1 MENAEEIQLVLER
14 YSRLKPKE
22 IPEALEE
29 YMGFVA
35 KTGDTVFKWPLIQH
49 LFREKLMNVITDF
62 HDSSPSITDLP
73 HYPNVDPF
81 NFDLMKKN
89 LIERM
94 ESFSA
99 SPFTI
104 QRICELLVE
113 PRKQYS
119 RIDKFMRAIEKN
131 ILVVST
137 TEPGRTRHESENG
150 ESLDSTVNG
159 DLMSEGQLDVGSS
172 EEDQTAQENLAP
184 VHDSPNGT
192 TDLAEPQTI
201 DPLTEVDNADLDV
214 PLEKLEPEVNVL
226 TIETNEP
233 LLKSIDDTTSD
244 DLEKEAAQEVP
255 ETSATSSSDTVPEI
269 KELTEVVPESETS
282 DTPEEPKP
290 EVEVNVAATE
300 ASPSKRSIEMEE
312 NEIPNDENVSKKV
325 KIDSDTQEEEHV
337 PEVITE
343 TIPTDET
350 PTTNSNDVQET
361 LVPETTE
368 SISPAEPTN
377 EPTTTPE
384 VIPIEIPGGITEVSP
399 SEPQTSLILD
409 ATPVNT
415 TIHEEEPLVQPLP
428 PIETIVQETNME
440 EQQGVMTNVVAEAV
454 IPTEDEDLMKVDTT
468 PLISTDA
475 NKMQTDDVD
484 ETAASA
490 MDVDEC
496 SGDFIME

>member
-1 MENAEEIQLVLER
+1 MENAEELQLVLER

-62 HDSSPSITDLP
+62 HDNGPSITDLS

-94 ESFSA
+94 ETFSA
-99 SPFTI
+99 APFTI
-104 QRICELLVE
+104 QRICELLTE

-119 RIDKFMRAIEKN
+119 RLDKFMRAIEKN

-172 EEDQTAQENLAP
+172 EEDQNISETPLP
-184 VHDSPNGT
+184 VQKSPNGT
-192 TDLAEPQTI
+192 TEQTESQTI
-201 DPLTEVDNADLDV
+201 DPLAAVDNPDIDV

-226 TIETNEP
+226 TIESNEVI
-233 LLKSIDDTTSD
+233 LKSVEESANDDSQT
-244 DLEKEAAQEVP
+244 EVAQSVTD
-255 ETSATSSSDTVPEI
+255 TSATTETALEI
-269 KELTEVVPESETS
+269 KVCAEVTPETEVNIAEIS
-282 DTPEEPKP
+282 EEPIST
-290 EVEVNVAATE
+290 TE
-300 ASPSKRSIEMEE
+300 LAPTDASPAKRLIEVEE
-312 NEIPNDENVSKKV
+312 NEIPVDENVTKKV
-325 KIDSDTQEEEHV
+325 KIDNETPDEN
-337 PEVITE
+337 TE
-343 TIPTDET
+343 SIPTDAT
-350 PTTNSNDVQET
+350 PINSSEADSSEII
-361 LVPETTE
+361 VPQTTE
-368 SISPAEPTN
+368 AISHVAPN
-377 EPTTTPE
+377 EPTEAAVTETVAIETSPTEE
-384 VIPIEIPGGITEVSP
+384 V
-399 SEPQTSLILD
+399 QTSLLLD
-409 ATPVNT
+409 PTTP
-415 TIHEEEPLVQPLP
+415 TIEQQPIQPPLP
-428 PIETIVQETNME
+428 PIETIVQETTM
-440 EQQGVMTNVVAEAV
+440 EQQVVMTNPVDSVVA
-454 IPTEDEDLMKVDTT
+454 TEDEDSMKVDAT
-468 PLISTDA
+468 PLVSA
-475 NKMQTDDVD
+475 ENKMQTDDVD

-496 SGDFIME
+496 STDFIME